1 MKGCPWSPD
10 LLSHQDSSWSSEQH
24 STEQFPFDSKGIVFW
39 TQTCTFYHQ
48 DTSHS
53 CHVGSSTKKDALC
66 QALVSRALTGLSS
79 HIFKRRFLNQWENPS
94 AKQAGSDGSRA
105 LVIYCCKDSLLKHSG
120 LGQFTVSGH
129 SGAEEPPLLVLT
141 PVFVHQSSL
150 ISDCI
155 CRKLQMC

>member
-1 MKGCPWSPD
+1 MKGCSWSPG

-24 STEQFPFDSKGIVFW
+24 STEQFPFGSKGIESW

-48 DTSHS
+48 DTSGS

-66 QALVSRALTGLSS
+66 QALVSRALIGLLS
-79 HIFKRRFLNQWENPS
+79 HIFKRRFLKQWEN
-94 AKQAGSDGSRA
+94 QAGSDGSRA

-129 SGAEEPPLLVLT
+129 SGAKEPPLLVLT
-141 PVFVHQSSL
+141 PVFVLQSSL
-150 ISDCI
+150 ISSCI